1 MNPIL
6 KLTSFFKTV
15 SVMSIA
21 IGISVL
27 VHATVLA
34 IKFTPEITKAIKRLP
49 TLDVVL
55 VNAKTKNAP
64 KNATVIAQSNL
75 DRGGNTDED
84 RQMKTALPSPVQKT
98 TEVKLNP
105 SKASRSAAKS
115 AKLLAKK
122 ARQQKRVAEL
132 EKQAQALFT
141 QVESKQ
147 KVESSP
153 IQDAASA
160 EPEKGEQK
168 TAAKSFDRAD
178 LMAASLAIDRLEAQI
193 AKQQEEYQK
202 RPKRRFL
209 GGRTMAHSDALYLES
224 WRQKVERIGN
234 LNYPSAARAQK
245 IYGRLQMTVYI
256 RADGSLEKMEIN
268 QSSGSTILDEA
279 AKNIVTLAAPYA
291 PFSKEMRKS
300 TDIIGITRT
309 WTFTQEDKLATK

>member
-1 MNPIL
+1 MQRSLPSQIW
-6 KLTSFFKTV
+6 
-15 SVMSIA
+15 
-21 IGISVL
+21 IG
-27 VHATVLA
+27 
-34 IKFTPEITKAIKRLP
+34 
-49 TLDVVL
+49 
-55 VNAKTKNAP
+55 
-64 KNATVIAQSNL
+64 
-75 DRGGNTDED
+75 GGNTDED

-168 TAAKSFDRAD
+168 VAEKSFNRAD

-256 RADGSLEKMEIN
+256 RANGSLEKMEIN
-268 QSSGSTILDEA
+268 QSSGSAILDEA
-279 AKNIVTLAAPYA
+279 AKNIVRLAAPYA
-291 PFSKEMRKS
+291 PFSKEMKRS